1 MEQTSWRRA
10 KASWTSG
17 QQTRAAA
24 AANTSRECLDRSRSP
39 RHEQVMATK
48 LSLGALGNLLLDVLR
63 TAYASTVRRNIGSE
77 AGKNFSYITLPTTI
91 DMYTYFVLY
100 LDVPNELNS

>member
-10 KASWTSG
+10 KASWTKSG
-17 QQTRAAA
+17 RQQTRAA
-24 AANTSRECLDRSRSP
+24 AANTSRECLDRLRSP
-39 RHEQVMATK
+39 RHEQVMAAK

-77 AGKNFSYITLPTTI
+77 AGKNCSNIT
-91 DMYTYFVLY
+91 
-100 LDVPNELNS
+100 